1 VLLYKPYPQG
11 SLAMNIADPLTVLKM
26 ELMQNV
32 VPQIVDLLTTSMA
45 DALPVHEVESG
56 LWELLLKTGHQALQ
70 AFFDSHGTG
79 NLGDKITLPDGQ
91 QAQRLEDVHAR
102 RYVSIFGEFVLH
114 RTVYGSREG
123 QALEFVPL
131 DNRLQ
136 LPSSVFSYVLQDWD
150 QSLAVE
156 QAFSQVSRT
165 MERMLHLKQSVDSLE
180 GMNRQMAQEVSWFR
194 DLQGS
199 PSAAEEGQIVV
210 VSADQKGIVIRG
222 QGTPTVCGGE
232 RPGGQR
238 ANQKRMAT
246 VGAVYTVDSHV
257 RRAEEVVAALFRDP
271 DYQAKPRPQPCHKR
285 VWASL
290 PQEGAQ
296 PKSSMDMV
304 FDWLW
309 WEFPQR
315 NPHLERPTVCL
326 CDGQEALWDACDA
339 ALPKGCWVAIL
350 DLLHVTPRLWEAAKT
365 LYGVKGKQVVPSV
378 RQWLTEVL
386 EGRVETVISR
396 LRRLGTER
404 GLRGAKKKALGRI
417 ASYLN
422 KNRHRMRYDE
432 YLREG
437 YPIASGIIEGACRH
451 LIKDRM
457 ERAGMH
463 WTIAGAQAMLDVRSV
478 WIGEYWSAFQQQRI
492 ERETERLYPHRNLI
506 AGQTY
511 FAMAA

>member
-1 VLLYKPYPQG
+1 M
-11 SLAMNIADPLTVLKM
+11 SMANPLTVLKM

-32 VPQIVDLLTTSMA
+32 VPQIVDRLTTA
-45 DALPVHEVESG
+45 IAEGLPVHEVENG
-56 LWELLLKTGHQALQ
+56 LWELLLKTGRQAIQ

-79 NLGDKITLPDGQ
+79 DLGARITLPDGQ
-91 QAQRLEDVHAR
+91 EVHRLPVLHGR
-102 RYVSIFGEFVLH
+102 RYVSIFGEFVLS

-123 QALEFVPL
+123 QSLEFVPL

-136 LPSSVFSYVLQDWD
+136 LPASVFSYVLQDWD

-165 MERMLHLKQSVDSLE
+165 IERMLHLKQSVDSLE

-199 PSAAEEGQIVV
+199 PPAVEEGKIVV
-210 VSADQKGIVIRG
+210 VSADCKGIVIRG

-246 VGAVYTVDSHV
+246 VGAVYTIDPYV
-257 RRAEEVVAALFRDP
+257 RTAEDVVAALFRDP
-271 DYQAKPRPQPCHKR
+271 DYEAPPRPKPCHKR

-290 PQEGAQ
+290 PQEVPQ
-296 PKSSMDMV
+296 PRSSIDKV
-304 FDWLW
+304 FEWLW

-315 NPHLERPTVCL
+315 NPQLTRPTVCL
-326 CDGQEALWDACDA
+326 CDGQEALWDACAA
-339 ALPKGCWVAIL
+339 ALPEGQWVAIL
-350 DLLHVTPRLWEAAKT
+350 DLLHVTPRLWDAAKI
-365 LYGVKGKQVVPSV
+365 LHGVKGKQVVPSV

-386 EGRVETVISR
+386 EGKVDTVITR
-396 LRRLGTER
+396 LRRLGKKR
-404 GLRGAKKKALGRI
+404 GLSGAKKKALGRI
-417 ASYLN
+417 TSYLH
-422 KNRHRMRYDE
+422 KNRQRMRYDE
-432 YLREG
+432 YLRQG

-463 WTIAGAQAMLDVRSV
+463 WTMAGAQAMLDVRSV
-478 WIGEYWSAFQQQRI
+478 WIGDQWSEFQQQRI
-492 ERETERLYPHRNLI
+492 ERETKRLYPLRNLV
-506 AGQTY
+506 AGETY
-511 FAMAA
+511 FALAA